1 MRPKILFFFSDSKPY
16 CQQNSLKHKQNGGKT
31 MMTNTCL
38 HSAAAIHFEEP
49 DSADGDGLSKEAKE
63 LEEKCPTTKS
73 VNRRL
78 HQVPQA
84 FTTDGKK

>member
-1 MRPKILFFFSDSKPY
+1 
-16 CQQNSLKHKQNGGKT
+16 

-38 HSAAAIHFEEP
+38 HSAAAAIHFEEP